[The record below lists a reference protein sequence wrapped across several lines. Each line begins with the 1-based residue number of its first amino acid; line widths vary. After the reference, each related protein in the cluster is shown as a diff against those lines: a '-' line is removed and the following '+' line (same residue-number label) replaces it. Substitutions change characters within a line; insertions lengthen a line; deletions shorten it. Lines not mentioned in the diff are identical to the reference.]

1 MKLMVLETLFIKVM
15 HFRLLEVDG
24 FRNTFDKVNGYGK
37 QVNAYYKI
45 ESLEESFDNI
55 IPTNIPKFAVEE

>member
-1 MKLMVLETLFIKVM
+1 M

-45 ESLEESFDNI
+45 ESLEESFDNKYQQTYQNLQLKNDSGDDI
-55 IPTNIPKFAVEE
+55 TKLSTA

>member
-1 MKLMVLETLFIKVM
+1 M